1 MALEG
6 ESLCFGLYAYKP
18 IEITE
23 TRIDFER
30 RYFDFWDCELA
41 KRLWHLIWFSPRH
54 FRTPLVAEKLW
65 FSPVFSEKINI
76 NLPFIWIRWAEFLC
90 CKKCIV
96 IYCMIITKYF
106 SSFVFRS
113 SFLLL
118 VYNGKHFHCLNYD
131 NCLWVNKG
139 LRQKVILCCK
149 VKKQTRYYNI
159 SSSLYCCRGNVDDW
173 HSYCVNNIL
182 CILSFNTFKLFTST
196 IRIR

>member
-113 SFLLL
+113 SFSRGLATC
-118 VYNGKHFHCLNYD
+118 V
-131 NCLWVNKG
+131 LWQA
-139 LRQKVILCCK
+139 L
-149 VKKQTRYYNI
+149 
-159 SSSLYCCRGNVDDW
+159 SL
-173 HSYCVNNIL
+173 
-182 CILSFNTFKLFTST
+182 FKLWQLSLSKQRVATESNSLL
-196 IRIR
+196 